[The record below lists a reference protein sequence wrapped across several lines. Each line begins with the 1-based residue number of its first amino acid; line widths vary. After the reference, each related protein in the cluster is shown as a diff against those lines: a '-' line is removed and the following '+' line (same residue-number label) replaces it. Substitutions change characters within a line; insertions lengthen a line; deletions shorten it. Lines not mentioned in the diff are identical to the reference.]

1 MPLMKHTFTKEQIR
15 TIIVEELQ
23 ADLLIENTIMQIL
36 EEGVLDTIKNLKS
49 KYFPNK
55 SDEEVE
61 KEIEEIV
68 ENPETLNKMP
78 RPKRIGILFLAG
90 MLGGFLTQ
98 AAFDYEKLS
107 SEAAADANRI
117 TSSVSAGAERS
128 RDVQNFMQ
136 MAAAEAEGGGATTP
150 DEVDA
155 AIKQIIRDYKQS
167 IDAAP
172 IAPGRGLFIDG
183 DPRKG
188 MLSGFAYVPASSIPD
203 DAIMPFMGISKKDYE
218 TLLRA
223 TYLSGEGG
231 DQRLEDLVMGQGKRG
246 SSGFWAYDNNTFFQG
261 VQAGSSYAM
270 LPLEWSVAHGLL
282 KKRKSKG
289 RL

>member
-1 MPLMKHTFTKEQIR
+1 MKHAFTKEQIR

-23 ADLLIENTIMQIL
+23 ADLLFENTTKQIL
-36 EEGVLDTIKNLKS
+36 EEGILDTAKSLKNKI
-49 KYFPNK
+49 FPNK
-55 SDEEVE
+55 SDEQVE
-61 KEIEEIV
+61 QELEKV
-68 ENPETLNKMP
+68 AKNPEILNSMP
-78 RPKRIGILFLAG
+78 TRRRIGVLFLTG
-90 MLGGFLTQ
+90 MILGALTQGGF
-98 AAFDYEKLS
+98 DYKKLS
-107 SEAAADANRI
+107 DAAAEDAQKVRASLQQI
-117 TSSVSAGAERS
+117 AEKS
-128 RDVQNFMQ
+128 QDVQNFMQ
-136 MAAAEAEGGGATTP
+136 IAAAEAEGGAATSP
-150 DEVDA
+150 EEVDRT
-155 AIKQIIRDYKQS
+155 IKQIVNDYKNS

-172 IAPGRGLFIDG
+172 ISPGRGLFIDG

-188 MLSGFAYVPASSIPD
+188 TLTGFAYVPSSSIPD

-246 SSGFWAYDNNTFFQG
+246 SSGFWAYDNDTFFQG
-261 VQAGSSYAM
+261 VGAGSSYAM